1 MDISKHFDRG
11 LQVLDQDWLSLENKR
26 DFIHKLEN
34 LLLLDVEWLHWRDSA
49 LTSFRL
55 EQILD
60 EERIKGLIVVLLDEW
75 GLDVGAK
82 LLGLFLELVDR
93 YLTHHQRKVLDVRLV
108 LDTVLVDAHGDVS
121 LSSQLELL
129 LLYQVVDVLILCL
142 CCLPWAALCRAL
154 LWVLRVNFSSEPRM
168 VREQLCGIDP

>member
-1 MDISKHFDRG
+1 M
-11 LQVLDQDWLSLENKR
+11 SLENKR

-121 LSSQLELL
+121 LSGQLELL

-142 CCLPWAALCRAL
+142 CCLPWATLCCAL
-154 LWVLRVNFSSEPRM
+154 LWVLWVNFSSEPRM
-168 VREQLCGIDP
+168 VREQLCGINP

>member
-1 MDISKHFDRG
+1 M
-11 LQVLDQDWLSLENKR
+11 SLENKR

-34 LLLLDVEWLHWRDSA
+34 LLPLDVEWLHWRDSA

-60 EERIKGLIVVLLDEW
+60 EERIKGLIVVLLDER
-75 GLDVGAK
+75 GLDVWAK

-108 LDTVLVDAHGDVS
+108 LHTVLVDAHGDVS

-129 LLYQVVDVLILCL
+129 LLYQVVDVLILGL
-142 CCLPWAALCRAL
+142 CCLPWAALCCAL
-154 LWVLRVNFSSEPRM
+154 LWVLWVNFSGEPRM